1 VRLAHQAAILN
12 PLIESDMIEALE
24 FQDLATKYAVF
35 GVPKTII
42 NETVSVEG
50 LTPIEMFLD
59 KLMEAVG

>member
-1 VRLAHQAAILN
+1 
-12 PLIESDMIEALE
+12 MIEALE